1 MIEECKSQEIHD
13 CQARYPE
20 NFPGLGKIKN
30 HKVKPHINS
39 SNKPVTV
46 QQRSIPYHLKEQ
58 ADQALNKMIKD
69 DVIEPHSE
77 NDPAP
82 LIPNVV
88 IAPKPDGNIR
98 LILDPR
104 NLSKTIDSTNLPI
117 PQHEDIKVKLTGCKI
132 FSNMDFKTAFWQIE
146 IEEESRHLTV
156 FYANG
161 KLYQYKRLTMRL
173 KPLQGEL
180 NTALKPVFSH
190 ISNVHL
196 IHDDLIV
203 ATKIEKEHVKAIKEL

>member
-13 CQARYPE
+13 CLARYPE
-20 NFPGLGKIKN
+20 NFSGLGKLKN
-30 HKVKPHINS
+30 HKVKLHINS
-39 SNKPVTV
+39 DNKPVTV
-46 QQRSIPYHLKEQ
+46 QQRSIPYHVKEQ

-82 LIPNVV
+82 LIPNVATV
-88 IAPKPDGNIR
+88 PKPDGNIGM
-98 LILDPR
+98 ILDAR
-104 NLSKTIDSTNLPI
+104 NLSKAIESTNLPI

-161 KLYQYKRLTMRL
+161 KLCQYKRLTMRL
-173 KPLQGEL
+173 KLLQREL

-190 ISNVHL
+190 ISDVRL

-203 ATKIEKEHVKAIKEL
+203 ATKIEKEHVKVIKEL

>member
-13 CQARYPE
+13 CLARYPE

-69 DVIEPHSE
+69 DVIEPHAE

-82 LIPNVV
+82 LIPNIV
-88 IAPKPDGNIR
+88 IAPKPDGNI
-98 LILDPR
+98 
-104 NLSKTIDSTNLPI
+104 
-117 PQHEDIKVKLTGCKI
+117 
-132 FSNMDFKTAFWQIE
+132 
-146 IEEESRHLTV
+146 
-156 FYANG
+156 
-161 KLYQYKRLTMRL
+161 
-173 KPLQGEL
+173 
-180 NTALKPVFSH
+180 
-190 ISNVHL
+190 
-196 IHDDLIV
+196 
-203 ATKIEKEHVKAIKEL
+203 